1 MNTRMTEPRI
11 VIASREHL
19 WWLLIEAA
27 ELEHMIMCQ
36 YLFAEFTMKTAD
48 DGLTAEQS
56 EAVERW
62 RKTISGIAVEEM
74 LHLALVYNLLTAI
87 GGAPPFHRPNFP
99 QLSGYFP
106 SRLQLDLMPF
116 GERALRHF
124 LYLER
129 PEGMELQPAE
139 GFVPTAPPRQQVVTG
154 EIMPRGQEYTTVGQ
168 LYRGI
173 ADGFRALVEQ
183 TSEAEV
189 FIGLPEA
196 QATPE
201 RFHWPE
207 LIAVTDLPSALAAVE
222 QIIEQGEGARGD
234 WRDAHYGRFLGIW
247 EEFQELR
254 AADPTFDPARPVV
267 PAFTRQ
273 PFDVATPQTVI
284 SDPLTARVAE
294 VLALGYE
301 VVLHLLLRF
310 FTHTSETEKQLGI
323 LVGSA
328 IDLMVSVVRPL
339 GLALTTLP
347 VGPSHPGA
355 TAGFPFE
362 MSYVMTNA
370 VPARRPA
377 WTVLHERIALL
388 ASSCAELAASGGAPA
403 GVREAGE
410 KAAAIAAELDAERQG
425 F

>member
-48 DGLTAEQS
+48 DGLTQEQS

-62 RKTISGIAVEEM
+62 RRTISGIAVEEM

-139 GFVPTAPPRQQVVTG
+139 GFVPTAPPREQVVTG

-173 ADGFRALVEQ
+173 ADGFRALVAQ
-183 TSEAEV
+183 SSEAAV

-196 QATPE
+196 QAKPE
-201 RFHWPE
+201 RFHWPV
-207 LIAVTDLPSALAAVE
+207 LIAVTDLESALAAVE

-234 WRDAHYGRFLGIW
+234 WRDAHYGRFLRIW

-273 PFDVATPQTVI
+273 PFDVAAPQTVI

-310 FTHTSETEKQLGI
+310 FTHTEETEKQLGM
-323 LVGSA
+323 LVGAA

-339 GLALTTLP
+339 GIALTTLP
-347 VGPSHPGA
+347 VGPSHEGA

-388 ASSCAELAASGGAPA
+388 ASSCEALAADAPGA
-403 GVREAGE
+403 VREAGE
-410 KAAAIAAELDAERQG
+410 RAAAIAGELDAELQG